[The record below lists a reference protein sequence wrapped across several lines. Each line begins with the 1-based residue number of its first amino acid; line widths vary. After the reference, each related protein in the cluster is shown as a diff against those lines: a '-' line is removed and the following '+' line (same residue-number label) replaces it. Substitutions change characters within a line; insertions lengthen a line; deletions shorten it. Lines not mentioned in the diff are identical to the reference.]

1 MWSVA
6 GIDGGAGVRG
16 GRVRVAGEAGREGE
30 DGTAAG
36 VCAVDEG
43 SGGIDWGL

>member
-1 MWSVA
+1 M
-6 GIDGGAGVRG
+6 
-16 GRVRVAGEAGREGE
+16 AGEAGREGE
-30 DGTAAG
+30 DGAATG